1 MTGGAGV
8 GQQNVGCRGADEG
21 LPSHRHGN
29 ARTQTHSL
37 SLRRGPL
44 AVLVPP
50 GVLTMPGPPGGLTV
64 HLQSPLRSA
73 DVLSVTALSASQ
85 RVTRGRRRGSA
96 LMRGRWTTRADPPTE
111 GGQNQRESES
121 GEA

>member
-1 MTGGAGV
+1 MR
-8 GQQNVGCRGADEG
+8 GC
-21 LPSHRHGN
+21 LPIAMGTLAPKLTALACAAVPWPRW
-29 ARTQTHSL
+29 
-37 SLRRGPL
+37 SLRGCSPCL
-44 AVLVPP
+44 GLL
-50 GVLTMPGPPGGLTV
+50 GVSLFT
-64 HLQSPLRSA
+64 LQSPLRSA

-85 RVTRGRRRGSA
+85 RVTRGRGKGSA